1 YSPIENKLGFPL
13 TDEEA
18 VRDQRFFKIYVDEGR
33 AWQKQA
39 AASSPKND
47 AQIDIQIDIKES
59 VNVTA

>member
-1 YSPIENKLGFPL
+1 LGFPL

-39 AASSPKND
+39 ASSSPKND
-47 AQIDIQIDIKES
+47 AQIDIQIDIKE
-59 VNVTA
+59 TIDIKA

>member
-1 YSPIENKLGFPL
+1 LGFPL